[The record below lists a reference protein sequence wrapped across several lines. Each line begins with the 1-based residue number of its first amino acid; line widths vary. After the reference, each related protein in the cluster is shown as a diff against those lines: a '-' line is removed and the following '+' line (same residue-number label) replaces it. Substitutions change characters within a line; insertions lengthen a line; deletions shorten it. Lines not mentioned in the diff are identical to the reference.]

1 MKGKKLI
8 APVVVTVLVCVW
20 LLGYALVALRLPGLP
35 GWAKVLGILVPL
47 LLGWAAIK
55 NLVERIHEIR
65 SGEEDDLDDY

>member
-1 MKGKKLI
+1 MKGNKLI

-20 LLGYALVALRLPGLP
+20 LLGYALVALRMAGLP

-47 LLGWAAIK
+47 LLGGVAVK

-65 SGEEDDLDDY
+65 SGEEDDLDNY

>member
-1 MKGKKLI
+1 MKGNKLI

-20 LLGYALVALRLPGLP
+20 LLGYALVVLRMAGLP

-47 LLGWAAIK
+47 LLGGVAVK

-65 SGEEDDLDDY
+65 SGEEDDLDNY